1 MAEPSFDR
9 AAAHRWFGVELNN
22 ASWDALSAG
31 SVTAATA
38 DAHIHAAHASCHHWL
53 QVGTVANRARGE
65 LTVAN
70 VYAAAGLAEAALR
83 HTRRCLELTQ
93 ANRAEMAD
101 WDVAFACDV
110 LARAHAAA
118 GQNEHARQAKERA
131 RAAGEAIADPEDR
144 KFFFEWFAG
153 GNWHGL
159 SAG

>member
-1 MAEPSFDR
+1 MAEPSFDL

-22 ASWDALSAG
+22 STWDALSSG
-31 SVTAATA
+31 SVTAEAA
-38 DAHIHAAHASCHHWL
+38 DAHIHAAHASCHHWM

-83 HTRRCLELTQ
+83 HAHRCLELTQ

-118 GQNEHARQAKERA
+118 GQNEHARQAKKRA
-131 RAAGEAIADPEDR
+131 RAAGEAIADEDDR
-144 KFFFEWFAG
+144 EFFFEWFAG